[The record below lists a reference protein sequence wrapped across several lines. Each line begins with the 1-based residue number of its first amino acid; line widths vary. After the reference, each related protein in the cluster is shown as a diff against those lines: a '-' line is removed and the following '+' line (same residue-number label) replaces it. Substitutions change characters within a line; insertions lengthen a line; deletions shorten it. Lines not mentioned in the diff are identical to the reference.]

1 MCEATPNRVTT
12 GECYIPLTLYGR
24 GRGSSAVW
32 LPGSPPHGPGARETS
47 GRSRVTCRGGPT
59 RASCLEGPRGRGRPL
74 DACSAACDS
83 SSSRKTWRWGRG
95 GREKTRVKGYS
106 HSRFTRP
113 SHGLHRIRDVIHWP
127 VTARGKLAG
136 VTNDK
141 ESVLSPYTKLAQ
153 KHFYKVI
160 ILPYIKS
167 IF

>member
-1 MCEATPNRVTT
+1 MCVCLCVCVQCSVCEATPNRGTT

-83 SSSRKTWRWGRG
+83 SSSRKTWRG
-95 GREKTRVKGYS
+95 GRERKAERRAIHTRGSPVPRAGYIVFVTSFIGAREIGGS
-106 HSRFTRP
+106 H
-113 SHGLHRIRDVIHWP
+113 
-127 VTARGKLAG
+127 
-136 VTNDK
+136 
-141 ESVLSPYTKLAQ
+141 E
-153 KHFYKVI
+153 
-160 ILPYIKS
+160 
-167 IF
+167 